1 MSEPSMKKNLLFII
15 LTLFVGV
22 GLVYSIAKFVNPEA
36 TPVTATAPKA
46 KIEVPGSN
54 EVSRPTARPAKDL
67 KLDTKNNVKPDP
79 ADEPATSKVAT
90 KEAVEEKFKNFREEG
105 RKNFEGIVGGNWDR
119 LHKVIEANPEIQQL
133 WMQQRELRDKWATMT
148 DEEKPAALEQMTAL
162 REKGLGLLKAEFAKP
177 ETPEPAASPANSG
190 TAEPMP
196 PPEPTAEGPAPNAPP
211 PAVIQ

>member
-1 MSEPSMKKNLLFII
+1 MKKNLLFII

-22 GLVYSIAKFVNPEA
+22 GIVYSIAKFVNPEG
-36 TPVTATAPKA
+36 TPTTATAPKA
-46 KIEVPGSN
+46 KIEVTGSN

-79 ADEPATSKVAT
+79 ADEPATSKAAA
-90 KEAVEEKFKNFREEG
+90 KEALEEKFKNFREEG
-105 RKNFEGIVGGNWDR
+105 RKNFEEIIGGNWDR
-119 LHKVIEANPEIQQL
+119 LHKVTDANPEIHQL
-133 WMQQRELRDKWATMT
+133 WMQQRELRDKWATMS

-177 ETPEPAASPANSG
+177 ETAASPTNPG
-190 TAEPMP
+190 KAEPMP

>member
-1 MSEPSMKKNLLFII
+1 MKKNLLFII

-22 GLVYSIAKFVNPEA
+22 GIVYSIAKFVNPEG
-36 TPVTATAPKA
+36 TPVSASPSKTKVESTHA
-46 KIEVPGSN
+46 N
-54 EVSRPTARPAKDL
+54 EVSRSAARPANDL
-67 KLDTKNNVKPDP
+67 KLDTKNNIKPDP
-79 ADEPATSKVAT
+79 VEDPASKAAA

-133 WMQQRELRDKWATMT
+133 WMQQRELRDKWATMS
-148 DEEKPAALEQMTAL
+148 DEEKPAALEQMTAI
-162 REKGLGLLKAEFAKP
+162 REKGLGLLKVEFAKP

-190 TAEPMP
+190 KAEPMP
-196 PPEPTAEGPAPNAPP
+196 PPEPTAEGPAPNTPP

>member
-1 MSEPSMKKNLLFII
+1 MNKNPLFWI
-15 LTLFVGV
+15 LTL
-22 GLVYSIAKFVNPEA
+22 LVVAGGGYLVAKFVNPEGAPVSTSPTKTKVQA
-36 TPVTATAPKA
+36 THA
-46 KIEVPGSN
+46 N
-54 EVSRPTARPAKDL
+54 EVSRSAARPANDL
-67 KLDTKNNVKPDP
+67 KLDTKNNIKPDP
-79 ADEPATSKVAT
+79 VEDPASKAAA

-133 WMQQRELRDKWATMT
+133 WMQQRELRDKWATMS

-177 ETPEPAASPANSG
+177 ETTEPAASPANTG
-190 TAEPMP
+190 AAEPMP
-196 PPEPTAEGPAPNAPP
+196 PPEPTAEGPAPNTPP

>member
-1 MSEPSMKKNLLFII
+1 MKKNLLFII

-22 GLVYSIAKFVNPEA
+22 GIVYSIAKFVNPEG
-36 TPVTATAPKA
+36 TLTDATAPKA
-46 KIEVPGSN
+46 KIEAAGSN

-67 KLDTKNNVKPDP
+67 KLDTKNNIKPDP
-79 ADEPATSKVAT
+79 VEEPTSKAAA
-90 KEAVEEKFKNFREEG
+90 KEALEEKFKNFREEG

-119 LHKVIEANPEIQQL
+119 LHKVIDANPEIHQL
-133 WMQQRELRDKWATMT
+133 WMQQRELRDKWATMS

-162 REKGLGLLKAEFAKP
+162 REKGLGLLKVEFAKP
-177 ETPEPAASPANSG
+177 ETPDPAATAANQG
-190 TAEPMP
+190 TAEPAP